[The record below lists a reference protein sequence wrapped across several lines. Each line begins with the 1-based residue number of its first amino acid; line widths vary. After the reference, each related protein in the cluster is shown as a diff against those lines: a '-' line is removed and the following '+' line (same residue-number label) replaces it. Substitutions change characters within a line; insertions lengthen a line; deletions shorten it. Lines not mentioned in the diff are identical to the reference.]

1 MDDKKTINK
10 KEVKENT
17 QDQELKKLNINEVH
31 VYGRGCGDPKIGCM
45 VDCINLTPWLTTQM

>member
-10 KEVKENT
+10 KAVKENT

-45 VDCINLTPWLTTQM
+45 VIVLI